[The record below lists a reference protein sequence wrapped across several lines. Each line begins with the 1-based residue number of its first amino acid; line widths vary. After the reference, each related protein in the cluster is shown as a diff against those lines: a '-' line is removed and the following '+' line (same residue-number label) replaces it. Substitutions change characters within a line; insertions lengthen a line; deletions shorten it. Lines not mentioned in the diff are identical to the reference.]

1 MSIGRNSTAVSDASF
16 GSVSLC
22 GPLPHGSP
30 VVMFFDLRHP
40 GFWDFNS
47 FVSFDVVRVTPHV
60 NCLFHPACV
69 EMGITINGIYFAP
82 ERAVSGVVGGVLR
95 RKSTS

>member
-1 MSIGRNSTAVSDASF
+1 MHLLDQFLSVVRCRTALLL
-16 GSVSLC
+16 LC
-22 GPLPHGSP
+22 
-30 VVMFFDLRHP
+30 FFDLRHP

-47 FVSFDVVRVTPHV
+47 FVSFDVVRVTPHM

-95 RKSTS
+95 RKATS